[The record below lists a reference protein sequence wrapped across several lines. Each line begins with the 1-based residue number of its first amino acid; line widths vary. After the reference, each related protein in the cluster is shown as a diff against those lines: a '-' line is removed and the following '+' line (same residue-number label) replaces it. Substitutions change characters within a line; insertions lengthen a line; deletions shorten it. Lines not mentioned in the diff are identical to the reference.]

1 MADSSLDAAFS
12 ALRAD
17 DPSPPSSA
25 EAFEACLGGLGDA
38 GIMGGLPRSSGEVP
52 PELAGPG
59 HKQALQKRLVRL
71 GYLATSAVPDDPAAD
86 VAPDLLR
93 AAVLAFQTEAGL
105 TADGWVGAET
115 WNALQELFTF
125 EETFNAARW
134 FAPGTGQPLP
144 ALIRALRLR
153 LQAYGQWQSTSP
165 TAPTL
170 ADAFARWLEQAR
182 RAGWEPP
189 AATTPADTPGAAP
202 APLVG
207 VVVGPVAGTAVD
219 DVAITPERVARLFD
233 HDGLVAHLAA
243 DPARC
248 SPPAYGPAAGV
259 MRHFLLCLVK
269 VELWLH
275 GYPVS
280 PDGDSRLTL
289 RTLRRTN
296 RGGPGGRGRSV
307 FVAADSDFFNVLE
320 GFLSDTGAPAIRGR
334 GLLHA
339 MADAFENADQR
350 LDQLIPQVLLRTREL
365 DAPSASGPAAM
376 GADATDDGATLTD
389 QQLADIVANQK
400 DPAGFWDRLTTTAR
414 NIANSLF
421 DGIRRAWR
429 WLKQK
434 ISAALAWTA
443 EALVNLARV
452 VWNRLTEIGR
462 LVRAA
467 IDAFGRGVAFIVQP
481 TLAGSDLA
489 TVVLHHKLDID
500 FNVFVA
506 CDATDGS
513 MEPCLSGLRKSVAAF
528 GITCNLLG
536 LAISVARAALR
547 SASITTGI
555 GLWLV
560 ASSLLRILAEL
571 RELGRQLE
579 SYMTLDHA
587 DAPA

>member
-17 DPSPPSSA
+17 NPSPELSA
-25 EAFEACLGGLGDA
+25 GAFETCLGGLGEV
-38 GIMGGLPRSSGEVP
+38 GIMGRLPRSSDEAP

-59 HKQALQKRLVRL
+59 HLQALQKRLVRL
-71 GYLATSAVPDDPAAD
+71 GYLAASAVPQDPDAAVASD
-86 VAPDLLR
+86 VLR
-93 AAVLAFQTEAGL
+93 AAVRSFQGEADL

-115 WNALQELFTF
+115 WNALQQLFTF
-125 EETFNAARW
+125 EEPLDAKRW
-134 FAPGTGQPLP
+134 FSADGRPLP
-144 ALIRALRLR
+144 ALVRALRLR

-165 TAPTL
+165 GEPTL
-170 ADAFARWLEQAR
+170 ADAFARWLDQAR
-182 RAGWEPP
+182 LAGWE
-189 AATTPADTPGAAP
+189 TPASAPGAPSAP
-202 APLVG
+202 AS
-207 VVVGPVAGTAVD
+207 VAADT
-219 DVAITPERVARLFD
+219 AITPTRAARLFD

-243 DPARC
+243 DPGRC
-248 SPPAYGPAAGV
+248 SPPAYGPAAAGT

-289 RTLRRTN
+289 RTLGRIN
-296 RGGPGGRGRSV
+296 RGGPGGRGRPAV

-320 GFLSDTGAPAIRGR
+320 SFLSDTGVPAVRGR

-350 LDQLIPQVLLRTREL
+350 LDQLIPQILRRTREL
-365 DAPSASGPAAM
+365 GDRPPDPAAQ
-376 GADATDDGATLTD
+376 AANATPPFTD
-389 QQLADIVANQK
+389 EQLAEIIAEQQ
-400 DPAGFWDRLTTTAR
+400 DPAGFWDQLAATAR

-421 DGIRRAWR
+421 DGIRRAWQ
-429 WLKQK
+429 WLKKK
-434 ISAALAWTA
+434 ISAGFARTA
-443 EALVNLARV
+443 EGLVNLARV

-462 LVRAA
+462 LLGAA
-467 IDAFGRGVAFIVQP
+467 IDAFGRGVAFIARP
-481 TLAGSDLA
+481 TLAGSDLS

-506 CDATDGS
+506 PEATESDLA
-513 MEPCLSGLRKSVAAF
+513 PCLSGLRKSVAAF
-528 GITCNLLG
+528 GVTCKLLG
-536 LAISVARAALR
+536 LAISVARATLR

-560 ASSLLRILAEL
+560 AASLLRIIAEL

-579 SYMTLDHA
+579 AYLSLDHA
-587 DAPA
+587 ATPA